1 MILKDHKSGKN
12 SPSLDDDDFYA
23 NLGLIGFTLSRGM
36 HVFMWLGVLLS
47 QVLTKLNYPEQSTI

>member
-36 HVFMWLGVLLS
+36 HVFMWLGVLF
-47 QVLTKLNYPEQSTI
+47 EQSLNQIELS